1 VPAEHWGCAFPC
13 ATRAWHRPS
22 RVVNVSSSAH
32 QFGTIQFDD
41 LQSQRGYQPWR
52 AYGQVGATHS
62 RGLGRPGSMQGLPT
76 APKRLTEATGSI
88 AARYA
93 RTAALHAVVMAKQ

>member
-1 VPAEHWGCAFPC
+1 MRHARVAQAVAGRQRQQL
-13 ATRAWHRPS
+13 RAP
-22 RVVNVSSSAH
+22 V
-32 QFGTIQFDD
+32 GTIQFDD
-41 LQSQRGYQPWR
+41 LQSRRGYQPWR

-93 RTAALHAVVMAKQ
+93 RTAALHASDG